1 VPAPEE
7 TRVLIVDDNKLDREL
22 LRVHLEQDGY
32 DIEQKVSGQ
41 DAWDTLVAD
50 PAKFDVVLLDRSMPG
65 MDGLQL
71 MARMKEHPR
80 LRGLPVILQT
90 ALTSRE
96 HILEGIRAGAYYYL
110 TKPWDRDE
118 LLTVVETAAH
128 DHAERKLLQEGVRR
142 GLKVLR
148 QLREAVFFIRTVDDA
163 RDLGAVLAN
172 CCPDPMNSVIGITE
186 LLVNAVEHGN
196 LGITYEEKSSLNA
209 DGTWDEE
216 VKRRLAL
223 PEHAGKFVEVRFE
236 RDENEIRFVIRD
248 QGRGFDFQRFLD
260 VDPLRAFDNHG
271 RGIAMARRLS
281 FDSVEYRG
289 AGNEVVGK
297 VRLAKAS

>member
-22 LRVHLEQDGY
+22 LRIQLESDGY
-32 DIEQKVSGQ
+32 ATEQMTDGQ
-41 DAWDTLVAD
+41 EAFDALQAN
-50 PAKFDVVLLDRSMPG
+50 PAKFDVVLLDRSMPR

-71 MARMKEHPR
+71 MARMKEHAK
-80 LRGLPVILQT
+80 LRILPVILQT

-96 HILEGIRAGAYYYL
+96 QILEGIRAGAYYYL
-110 TKPWDRDE
+110 TKPWDREE
-118 LLTVVETAAH
+118 LLRVVETAAH
-128 DHAERKLLQEGVRR
+128 DHTERKLLQEGVRR

-148 QLREAVFFIRTVDDA
+148 LLRDATFSIRSVDDA

-196 LGITYEEKSSLNA
+196 LGITYEEKSTLNA
-209 DGTWDEE
+209 NGTWDEE

-223 PEHAGKFVEVRFE
+223 PEHAGKRV
-236 RDENEIRFVIRD
+236 
-248 QGRGFDFQRFLD
+248 
-260 VDPLRAFDNHG
+260 
-271 RGIAMARRLS
+271 
-281 FDSVEYRG
+281 
-289 AGNEVVGK
+289 
-297 VRLAKAS
+297 